1 MPSTGAHNISRLL
14 KLAHTTIRFFVVNYF
29 GTGSTLPTIIHFID
43 VGQGNMVLIQA
54 SDGSSFVFDCNIT
67 ADNEKPVLNYVTKQI
82 GNGTSLRAFI
92 CSHRDADHI
101 RGVKKLHAR
110 FPIQSI
116 WDSDHVGTTTTT
128 PEYLNYMDLRRKV
141 GCKVIK
147 KQTYFDCGRTRL
159 RMLSARDTRL
169 EKNAN
174 AQGIVIKVEQRDA
187 SMSVTKGSAMLP
199 ADSDAETW
207 RYAILKDYGK
217 GDVSSDILMAGHH
230 GSNSFFDDPNDRYY
244 YTGHVQAINPAMTVV
259 SVGPNVHG
267 HPKPEAMKFYEKYS
281 TGSKQGNKVFR
292 TDKKGSM
299 KLTLHADGGWNL
311 STER

>member
-1 MPSTGAHNISRLL
+1 M
-14 KLAHTTIRFFVVNYF
+14 
-29 GTGSTLPTIIHFID
+29 PTIVHFID

-54 SDGSSFVFDCNIT
+54 SDGSNFVFDCNIT
-67 ADNEKPVLNYVTKQI
+67 GDNETRVLNYVAKQI
-82 GNGTSLRAFI
+82 GRGTPLKAFI

-101 RGVKKLHAR
+101 RGVKKLHAH
-110 FPIQSI
+110 FPIQEV
-116 WDSDHVGTTTTT
+116 WDSDHVGTTTTSA
-128 PEYLNYMDLRRKV
+128 EYLNYMALRRAV
-141 GCKVIK
+141 GSRVIK
-147 KQTYFDCGRTRL
+147 KVTKYDYGRTRL
-159 RMLSARDTRL
+159 RMLSAKDPRL

-187 SMSVTKGSAMLP
+187 SMSNIKGSAMLP

-207 RYAILKDYGK
+207 RYAIFKDYDK
-217 GDVSSDILMAGHH
+217 GIVSSDILMAGHH
-230 GSNSFFDDPNDRYY
+230 GANSFFDDPNDRYY
-244 YTGHVQAINPAMTVV
+244 YTDHVQAINPTMTVV

-281 TGSKQGNKVFR
+281 TGSDKGNKVFR